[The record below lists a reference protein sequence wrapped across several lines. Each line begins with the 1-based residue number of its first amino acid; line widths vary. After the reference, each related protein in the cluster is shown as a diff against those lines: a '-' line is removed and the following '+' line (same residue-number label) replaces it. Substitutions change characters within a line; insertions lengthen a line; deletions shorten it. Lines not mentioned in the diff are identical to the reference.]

1 MVSLHSTPT
10 GLLSAFRVAASG
22 GDRPG
27 AYASF
32 PYDRA
37 LVQRFRAAFPR
48 ARWRAEGCWF
58 VPGTTAAKRVDAWMA
73 QELASLD
80 RYADDKGRDAYLFEP
95 LTSDYLTVADDLVV
109 RTPYSRTVVD
119 QMRAIPWARWDPEAR
134 VWRVPFRSYD
144 ELRRRWPE
152 IEAAA
157 RRNEPEAR
165 RRKLPRGPDPVAK
178 RLQAERRRRRY
189 PVPGDDLPPTGEPVA
204 TAFGVVVFE
213 TIEGAPVDR
222 EAAEAFTHVGDRPN
236 RYVWA
241 RWRLPTFRELRAV
254 KPMPAASDAE
264 ASERGWWLPDSE
276 ALDARLQQLRR
287 SERMRGMRQPE
298 RRPTVG

>member
-1 MVSLHSTPT
+1 MMSSPSTPAE
-10 GLLSAFRVAASG
+10 LVSAFRVAAID

-58 VPGTTAAKRVDAWMA
+58 VPGTTAARRVDAWMA
-73 QELASLD
+73 QELAMLD

-95 LTSDYLTVADDLVV
+95 LISDYLTVADDLVV
-109 RTPYSRTVVD
+109 RTPYSRTVVE
-119 QMRAIPWARWDPEAR
+119 QMRAIPWARWDPEGR
-134 VWRVPFRSYD
+134 VWRLPFRSYD

-157 RRNEPEAR
+157 RRNGPEER
-165 RRKLPRGPDPVAK
+165 RRKPPLELDPAAK
-178 RLQAERRRRRY
+178 RLQAERRCRRY
-189 PVPGDDLPPTGEPVA
+189 PVPGDDLPPIGEPLA

-213 TIEGAPVDR
+213 AIEDEPVDR
-222 EAAEAFTHVGDRPN
+222 EAAKAFAHVGDRPD
-236 RYVWA
+236 RHVWA

-254 KPMPAASDAE
+254 KPTPAANDRE
-264 ASERGWWLPDSE
+264 ASERGWWLPDRE
-276 ALDARLQQLRR
+276 AVDARLQQLRR
-287 SERMRGMRQPE
+287 SERARRTRQPE
-298 RRPTVG
+298 QRSSAD